1 MENLDLVIITGMS
14 GAGKTVAM
22 RSFEDMGY
30 FCIDNMPPT
39 LIPTFWELVKASG
52 KVTKVALV
60 IDLRARAF
68 FHEIEDAIQNLEN
81 TTFVTTRILFLEASD
96 QKLVNRY
103 KETRRSH
110 PLAEDGRVITG
121 IQMERQL
128 LQEIKSRAQ
137 FVMDTTDMSPK
148 ELRAEIMESF
158 GSQKEHYFQV
168 LVMSFG
174 FKYGLPIDAD
184 IVMDVRFLPN
194 PYYVDELRPLT
205 GMDSP
210 VYEYVMKQPET
221 ETFYRKWLDLLTF
234 CLPGYKKE
242 GKSQVVIAIGC
253 TGGQHRSIALTE
265 RLTKELTNLGYHA
278 TSYHREE
285 ERRQKER
292 EQDESNNKA

>member
-1 MENLDLVIITGMS
+1 MESLDLVIITGMS

-30 FCIDNMPPT
+30 FCIDNMPPS
-39 LIPTFWELVKASG
+39 LIPTFWDLVKTSG

-68 FHEIEDAIQNLEN
+68 FHEIEEAIRNLDN

-96 QKLVNRY
+96 QKLVSRY

-110 PLAEDGRVITG
+110 PLAEDGLVMTG
-121 IQMERQL
+121 IRLERRL

-137 FVMDTTDMSPK
+137 KVIDTTDLSPRA
-148 ELRAEIMESF
+148 LREEIMNTF
-158 GSQKEHYFQV
+158 GQEKDHYFQV
-168 LVMSFG
+168 VVMSFG

-184 IVMDVRFLPN
+184 MVMDVRFLPN
-194 PYYVDELRPLT
+194 PFYLEDLKPLT
-205 GMDSP
+205 GLDQP
-210 VYEYVMKQPET
+210 VYDYVMKQPET
-221 ETFYRKWLDLLTF
+221 EVFYQKFLDLLSF

-265 RLTKELTNLGYHA
+265 RVAKALADQGYEV

-285 ERRQKER
+285 ERRRKER
-292 EQDESNNKA
+292 RGLESTDK